1 MLPPRT
7 LLRQTPGVKYGDGM
21 KATACLLLGLGA
33 AACAGGAS
41 SETTVA
47 VTPAAATT
55 ASAATGT
62 ASSGTPAAAGPG
74 APADERSMVVN
85 VGETTIRYVAG
96 SAEATAAI
104 MKGVR
109 HARAA
114 AIACYDGGAT
124 KNRGLRGKVVVQV
137 LLDPSG
143 SVRSVR
149 NAGSTLPDADV
160 VDCVLRAF
168 RVASFA
174 ELDGNCSGDV
184 EVTEP
189 MVFAPVP

>member
-1 MLPPRT
+1 
-7 LLRQTPGVKYGDGM
+7 M

-33 AACAGGAS
+33 AACAGAAS
-41 SETTVA
+41 SETTVV
-47 VTPAAATT
+47 VTPAPATA
-55 ASAATGT
+55 ASAATAS
-62 ASSGTPAAAGPG
+62 ASSGTAARAGPG

-85 VGETTIRYVAG
+85 VGETTIRYVVG

-114 AIACYDGGAT
+114 AIACYEGGAT
-124 KNRGLRGKVVVQV
+124 KNRGLRGEVVVQV
-137 LLDPSG
+137 LLDPAG
-143 SVRSVR
+143 GVRSVR
-149 NAGSTLPDADV
+149 NGGSSLPDPDV

-189 MVFAPVP
+189 LIFAPVP